1 MNKLSVKGRG
11 KSFETVPKMPT
22 LGFAQV
28 V

>member
-11 KSFETVPKMPT
+11 KSFEIVPKMPT